1 MNQEN
6 TPYRHRPIY
15 LSTWLSDFCLV
26 LSLGV
31 GTDHCIHPQR
41 QQLQT
46 KIFFTAPVHP
56 FCVTMHARLTP
67 ESLHLSVSVS
77 SPYSE

>member
-46 KIFFTAPVHP
+46 KIFFTTPVHP